1 MHALHCSGIAA
12 LSDGSSLSPE
22 ETLTSQR
29 QRRHNAYV
37 SPLLGAISAGHS
49 ITQSG
54 LKWALYDFFFF
65 LAFEFPAHGEHF
77 VETPSLFFAHYTN
90 RDYNWKMRNDGRK
103 TKKKKKKSRCSNDGD
118 FGLRGR
124 RFWRD
129 ENDGDSVPMT
139 ESWQVWTLY
148 GQGSQKLYNWP
159 KILSPPHYRNGVHHT
174 VESIGLY
181 CG

>member
-1 MHALHCSGIAA
+1 MADQNASTPSSMAGRSASVATAYSINSSLRASYSYAGTSTLIYIIIMHALHCSGIAA

-65 LAFEFPAHGEHF
+65 LAF
-77 VETPSLFFAHYTN
+77 
-90 RDYNWKMRNDGRK
+90 
-103 TKKKKKKSRCSNDGD
+103 
-118 FGLRGR
+118 
-124 RFWRD
+124 
-129 ENDGDSVPMT
+129 
-139 ESWQVWTLY
+139 
-148 GQGSQKLYNWP
+148 
-159 KILSPPHYRNGVHHT
+159 
-174 VESIGLY
+174 
-181 CG
+181 